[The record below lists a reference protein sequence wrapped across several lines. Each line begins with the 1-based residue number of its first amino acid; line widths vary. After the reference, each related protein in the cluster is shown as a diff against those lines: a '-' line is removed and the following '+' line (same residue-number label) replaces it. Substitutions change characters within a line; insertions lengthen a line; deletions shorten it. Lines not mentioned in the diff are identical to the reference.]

1 MRRLR
6 RKCHCTWLRV
16 DVNATLAS
24 RGVWHLEW
32 HQVGDM
38 INVEV
43 LRIVSK
49 VDASS
54 FVAMSTRDP
63 PIVLPATEPAS
74 SPSKS
79 AAIIFIHG
87 LGDDAEGPAAVAGQF
102 QRAGKLPYM
111 SWTIPNA
118 VENHDV
124 GTTAWY
130 MPTRLSPYLP
140 SRPELEDDED
150 EEGMLRS
157 VKYLTGLID
166 ELVAQG
172 VPEKRIVLAGFSQGH
187 VMALLT
193 GLTSKYA
200 GKLGG
205 LVGLSGY
212 LGIPERIPAL
222 REEAGL
228 PKTVEDDVKIF
239 LARGTGDRLVPKRYH
254 RLCCEALANLGV
266 KDDVLTV
273 KEYEG
278 MGHVMGSTELR
289 DLCAWLERVIPP

>member
-1 MRRLR
+1 M
-6 RKCHCTWLRV
+6 
-16 DVNATLAS
+16 S
-24 RGVWHLEW
+24 RE
-32 HQVGDM
+32 
-38 INVEV
+38 
-43 LRIVSK
+43 
-49 VDASS
+49 
-54 FVAMSTRDP
+54 P
-63 PIVLPATEPAS
+63 PLILPATAPAS
-74 SPSKS
+74 SPAQS

-87 LGDDAEGPAAVAGQF
+87 LGDTAEGPAAVAEQF

-118 VENHDV
+118 IENRDV

-130 MPTRLSPYLP
+130 MPTRLSPYPP

-150 EEGMLRS
+150 EEGMLQSAR
-157 VKYLTGLID
+157 YITGLID

-172 VPEKRIVLAGFSQGH
+172 VPQRRIVLAGFSQGH
-187 VMALLT
+187 VMSLLT

-212 LGIPERIPAL
+212 MAIPERVPVL

-228 PKTVEDDVKIF
+228 PRRVDDHVDIF

-254 RLCCEALANLGV
+254 RLCCEALAQFGV
-266 KDDVLTV
+266 KEALLTV

-278 MGHVMGSTELR
+278 MGHVMAGPELR
-289 DLCAWLERVIPP
+289 DMCLWLERVVPPLES